1 MPLASVPRSAR
12 MLAFAAMM
20 VSVKKDVRMHAHAT
34 FGGQVQ
40 DKAGTGASAMSAKQK
55 RGTGASAMS
64 AKQKRGTE
72 AMYSA
77 AVLVLLILALSA
89 SALILQSVVHA
100 PPPHTRV
107 EQPPPPTPS
116 TVHGLTSAQV
126 CAQCVPV

>member
-40 DKAGTGASAMSAKQK
+40 DKA
-55 RGTGASAMS
+55 GTGASAMS